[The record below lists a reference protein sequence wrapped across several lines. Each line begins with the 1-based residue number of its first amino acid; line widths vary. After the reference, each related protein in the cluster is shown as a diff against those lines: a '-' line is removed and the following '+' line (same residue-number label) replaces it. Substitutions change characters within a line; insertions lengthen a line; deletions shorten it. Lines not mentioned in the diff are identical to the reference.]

1 MPITAA
7 AAARLLA
14 WKWTLDSENP
24 LDLHSLGVWKKGTG
38 VSRVDSPI
46 PHDSFKYSTRKRQ
59 NYLRPMWSRWCF
71 CYIDINTPT
80 EGQLHNCNYFSIL
93 WCLQVKIWWFWQTDF
108 SQTPQEMCWKLIKPF
123 SCMCPLKAHISSLVF
138 AHHECPHLSE
148 LLVYSCF
155 YNIENRKK
163 KTNHPYIYK
172 IN

>member
-71 CYIDINTPT
+71 CYTGHKYTNWRTA
-80 EGQLHNCNYFSIL
+80 GQLQLFFHFVVSSGQDLMIL
-93 WCLQVKIWWFWQTDF
+93 EDRLQPNTSRDVLEVNQTFLLYMPVKSSCLFPGICTSWM
-108 SQTPQEMCWKLIKPF
+108 SP
-123 SCMCPLKAHISSLVF
+123 PLRTASL
-138 AHHECPHLSE
+138 
-148 LLVYSCF
+148 
-155 YNIENRKK
+155 
-163 KTNHPYIYK
+163 
-172 IN
+172 